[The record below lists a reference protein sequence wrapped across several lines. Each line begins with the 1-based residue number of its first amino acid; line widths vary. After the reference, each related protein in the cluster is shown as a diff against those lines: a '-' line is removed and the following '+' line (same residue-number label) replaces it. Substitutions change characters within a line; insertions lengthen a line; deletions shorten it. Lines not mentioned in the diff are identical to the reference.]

1 MAESKMSL
9 ATEALTPAGYER
21 LTEPDESRSLQLVVG
36 APIELILGKNHK
48 VVLKRGSSGGCA
60 ISIDDIYFSQPA
72 SGGGSI
78 KTDELRVPAG
88 GKVEFHG
95 DSGLTEIELI
105 KSKFSADQFYV
116 QLPGEAINYRDE
128 KINFSDLGN
137 APGAYL
143 SITFGLPSPIAPN
156 VSQVEIINGYG
167 NFGVAVPAPQIKQEQ
182 LQKIDLMTQIGIWR
196 RLVAA
201 EQTESQNPLAD
212 ELMAMVADPEI
223 AEAYNNFMAQEGAT
237 KESGMIIALVAHL
250 YRNQLKAMGEEKF
263 LEMVK
268 GIKAAIEIGS

>member
-1 MAESKMSL
+1 MAESKISL
-9 ATEALTPAGYER
+9 AAEALTPAGYER
-21 LTEPDESRSLQLVVG
+21 LTEPGESRNLQLVVG
-36 APIELILGKNHK
+36 APIEVILGKDHK

-128 KINFSDLGN
+128 KIDFADLGN
-137 APGAYL
+137 VPGAYL

-156 VSQVEIINGYG
+156 VSQVEITNGYG
-167 NFGVAVPAPQIKQEQ
+167 SFGVAVPAAQAEQEQ
-182 LQKIDLMTQIGIWR
+182 LQKVDLMTQIGIWR
-196 RLVAA
+196 RLAAA
-201 EQTESQNPLAD
+201 EAAEGQNPLAD
-212 ELMAMVADPEI
+212 ELMAMAGDPEI
-223 AEAYNNFMAQEGAT
+223 KVVYENFMEQEGADKNT
-237 KESGMIIALVAHL
+237 AMIVAMVAFLYKE
-250 YRNQLKAMGEEKF
+250 QLNAMGKEKF
-263 LEMVK
+263 VAMVK
-268 GIKAAIEIGS
+268 GIKAAIAIGS